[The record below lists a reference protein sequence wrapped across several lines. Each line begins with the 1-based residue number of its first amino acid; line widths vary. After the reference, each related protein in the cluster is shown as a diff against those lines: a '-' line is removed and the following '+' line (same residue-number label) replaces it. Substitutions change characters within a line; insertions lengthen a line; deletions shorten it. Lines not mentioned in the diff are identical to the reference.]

1 MTRQHAVIAFQ
12 KQSLPRVTN
21 SAKSVP
27 SYIYLITLLCLHST
41 FTSKP
46 CYVYIHLPQKPA
58 IFTYKP
64 QKLAIFTYIC
74 LINLLQ
80 RVSADK
86 TLELSEANSEIRNE
100 TVFSQLSTISV
111 QKCRKLSQV
120 DCKTCPRRFLEA
132 PEPS

>member
-80 RVSADK
+80 RVSADM